1 MKLNNRRKMIYEH
14 IDPAQQISRLKHI
27 LVSRFKPTYT

>member
-14 IDPAQQISRLKHI
+14 IDPAQRISRLKPI
-27 LVSRFKPTYT
+27 LVPRFKSTYT